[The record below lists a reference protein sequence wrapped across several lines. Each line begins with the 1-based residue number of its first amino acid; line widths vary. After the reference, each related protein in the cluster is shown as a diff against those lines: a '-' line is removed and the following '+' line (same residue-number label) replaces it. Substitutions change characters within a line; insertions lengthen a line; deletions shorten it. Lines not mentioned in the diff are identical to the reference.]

1 MINGAFWWTCHSPLA
16 CFFSTKLLMK
26 IEWDYSY
33 CIQGRVFGTEWN
45 RLISL
50 VQKYFFIGCA
60 KKNLG
65 KIWKISQKIPQKSSF
80 FDIFKVPL
88 EMYTRVLENCYA
100 LRTFRYIRGR
110 NAIEKCVCWRIC
122 FKYFF
127 WKNES
132 VKTHTVCTD
141 DSNNVTFIP
150 RIISKIISFNWRNI
164 HGVQYENRN
173 RR

>member
-1 MINGAFWWTCHSPLA
+1 MYRHSH
-16 CFFSTKLLMK
+16 SR
-26 IEWDYSY
+26 SGV
-33 CIQGRVFGTEWN
+33 QGKVFGTEWN

-65 KIWKISQKIPQKSSF
+65 KTWKISQKIPQKSSF

-100 LRTFRYIRGR
+100 LRTFRYSQGR

-132 VKTHTVCTD
+132 VKTYTYRLDGLCHIYPE
-141 DSNNVTFIP
+141 NYFKNY
-150 RIISKIISFNWRNI
+150 IIQLEKYTWCSIWKP
-164 HGVQYENRN
+164 Y
-173 RR
+173 

>member
-1 MINGAFWWTCHSPLA
+1 MESILLLLSGVTYCWGRFKKRDGDQ
-16 CFFSTKLLMK
+16 STVVRCVIMRYVHL
-26 IEWDYSY
+26 
-33 CIQGRVFGTEWN
+33 QGRVFGTEWN

-80 FDIFKVPL
+80 FDIFNLPL

-100 LRTFRYIRGR
+100 LRTFRYSQGR

-132 VKTHTVCTD
+132 VKTHTY
-141 DSNNVTFIP
+141 
-150 RIISKIISFNWRNI
+150 R
-164 HGVQYENRN
+164 EL
-173 RR
+173 